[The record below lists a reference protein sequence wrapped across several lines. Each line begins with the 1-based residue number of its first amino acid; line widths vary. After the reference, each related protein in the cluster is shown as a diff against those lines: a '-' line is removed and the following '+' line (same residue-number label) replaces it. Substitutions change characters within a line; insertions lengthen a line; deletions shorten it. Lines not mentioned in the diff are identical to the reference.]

1 MFRFRTAVQGLTL
14 DILTLQFNMN
24 FETEFKVVDLLLS
37 SEFETRGVDA
47 FSLSILKMER
57 QIRRIFTH
65 IVYQHNSFRNED
77 IQKLIDTLAGNKKIQ
92 FKHFIPAINLLYPKT
107 VEAIYGEN
115 YSDSKNRIDAAE
127 EIRNKIFHGQPTG
140 MNLTR
145 HELIEIVINIR
156 CWCTNLATSFNQEIG
171 YDGFV
176 RDSYQKSTLPEA
188 FKDIT
193 WTFNSVDGYS
203 KFLGTVVEKNNK
215 NA

>member
-1 MFRFRTAVQGLTL
+1 
-14 DILTLQFNMN
+14 MN
-24 FETEFKVVDLLLS
+24 FETEFKVVDLILG

-65 IVYQHNSFRNED
+65 IVFQHHSFKDSD
-77 IQKLIDTLAGNKKIQ
+77 IQTLIDKLAGNKKIQ

-140 MNLTR
+140 MGLAR
-145 HELIEIVINIR
+145 HELIEVVFNIR

-171 YDGFV
+171 YDGFA
-176 RDSYQKSTLPEA
+176 RDSYQKSALPEA
-188 FKDIT
+188 FKYIT
-193 WTFNSVDGYS
+193 WPFNSVDEYS
-203 KFLGTVVEKNNK
+203 MFLGKVVEKNNK
-215 NA
+215 NG